1 MNNIQHDT
9 LFKKM
14 EEWAPVSLAYEW
26 DPVGLQVGN
35 AAEATKKVMITLD
48 VTEAVVD
55 EAAQYGVNL
64 IISHHPL
71 LFKAVQ
77 HIDAQS
83 PKGKIIQKLL
93 KYDITVYASHTNLD
107 IAEGGVNDMLAS
119 ALAVKQ
125 TRPLLPTQ
133 SESFLKVVVFVPE
146 DYASSMKEALGNS
159 GAGHIGNY
167 SHCSFETDGTGSFK
181 PLEGSNPFIGNP
193 HQVEEVKE
201 RRIETIVEENKLS
214 ETIQVMKEAHPYEE
228 VAYDVYPVQQSGKT
242 YGLGRIGEVDS
253 PVSLLEFCE
262 HVKSA
267 LDMDHLRFAGD
278 ENKPIQKVAIL
289 GGSGE
294 KYISRALEQYAD
306 VYITGD
312 TTFHPVQDAI
322 DAGLAVIDA
331 GHYIEKVMKEHTR
344 KYIINEFPDLDVV
357 VSAVNTNPY
366 QFI

>member
-1 MNNIQHDT
+1 MNNIQHDAI
-9 LFKKM
+9 FKKM

-26 DPVGLQVGN
+26 DPVGLQVGD
-35 AAEATKKVMITLD
+35 AAEATKKIMMTLD

-55 EAAQYGVNL
+55 EAIQYGVNL

-77 HIDAQS
+77 QIDAQT

-93 KYDITVYASHTNLD
+93 KHDITVYAAHTNLD
-107 IAEGGVNDMLAS
+107 IAEDGINDMLTD
-119 ALAVKQ
+119 ALAVKR

-133 SESFLKVVVFVPE
+133 SETLIKVVVFVPAN
-146 DYASSMKEALGNS
+146 YAVAMKEALGNN

-181 PLEGSNPFIGNP
+181 PLKGAHPFIGTP
-193 HQVEEVKE
+193 HQVEEVEE
-201 RRIETIVEENKLS
+201 RRIETIVEEKNLS
-214 ETIQVMKEAHPYEE
+214 AIIQALKEAHPYEE
-228 VAYDVYPVQQSGKT
+228 VAYDLYPVQQSGKT
-242 YGLGRIGEVDS
+242 YGLGRVGEIDS
-253 PVSLLEFCE
+253 PVPLLEFCK

-267 LDMDHLRFAGD
+267 LDIDHLRFVGD
-278 ENKPIQKVAIL
+278 ENMPIQKVAVL

-294 KYISRALEQYAD
+294 KYISQALEQHAD

-312 TTFHPVQDAI
+312 TTFHPVQDAL

-331 GHYIEKVMKEHTR
+331 GHYIEKVMKEHTK
-344 KYIINEFPDLDVV
+344 KYLTNEFPDLDVV